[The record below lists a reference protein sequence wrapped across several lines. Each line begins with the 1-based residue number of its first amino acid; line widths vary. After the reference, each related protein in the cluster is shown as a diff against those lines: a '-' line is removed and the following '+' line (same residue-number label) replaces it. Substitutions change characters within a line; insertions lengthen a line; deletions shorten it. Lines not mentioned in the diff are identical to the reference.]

1 MRRIYACL
9 LELADATGR
18 DPLAARAITK
28 RWVGAHHGGW
38 PRDAIDHWEPTSDSR
53 VQWRTVEHDGAVA
66 FELTWTRPHAQ
77 DRTLWRRTLVQIV
90 TSRTLGVARPEG
102 PRPPARR
109 PERAGAGARARG
121 RGAVR

>member
-9 LELADATGR
+9 LEFADASGR

-28 RWVGAHHGGW
+28 RWVGGHHGGW
-38 PRDAIDHWEPTSDSR
+38 PTDALDRWEPARDQR

-77 DRTLWRRTLVQIV
+77 DRTLWRRTLVQIITTAAADGHV
-90 TSRTLGVARPEG
+90 VVA
-102 PRPPARR
+102 
-109 PERAGAGARARG
+109 ERL
-121 RGAVR
+121 